1 MAGQDRVNGINS
13 SASPYGENR
22 NRPLVTGL
30 AAPVRGLTPTDPG
43 PKGVANCCGGHLNR
57 VDIVGDAHE
66 LSLLLLAQLGDVV
79 DAKLDADRLLLVLLR
94 AGLLLLRLTLHTL
107 LLGLLVLRPVLV
119 QQLEQVDGQVLVQRV
134 LELVDR
140 RRHLQPLVQH
150 LALALDAHVL
160 RPLDVAAEVTLRLNV
175 LANSEVLRLLL
186 PDRARRR
193 GRRRRRLLRVHVGS
207 RSRGLLSL
215 GSLCRGRR
223 AGGATGGL
231 TSILSVAGTR
241 EGADDGTLGM
251 VEGPEDEDTL
261 SRRPRRG
268 EKVWGEINA
277 FAEQVW
283 FTKGGKGRR
292 VLATDLSR
300 NST

>member
-1 MAGQDRVNGINS
+1 MTV
-13 SASPYGENR
+13 
-22 NRPLVTGL
+22 L
-30 AAPVRGLTPTDPG
+30 AADRGQGKRGRGLLVHEGSQARLALDDAIGDVHLAAHRRQPHDE
-43 PKGVANCCGGHLNR
+43 LNR

-193 GRRRRRLLRVHVGS
+193 GRRGRRLLRVHVGS

-215 GSLCRGRR
+215 GSLGHGGR
-223 AGGATGGL
+223 
-231 TSILSVAGTR
+231 S
-241 EGADDGTLGM
+241 
-251 VEGPEDEDTL
+251 
-261 SRRPRRG
+261 
-268 EKVWGEINA
+268 
-277 FAEQVW
+277 
-283 FTKGGKGRR
+283 
-292 VLATDLSR
+292 
-300 NST
+300 